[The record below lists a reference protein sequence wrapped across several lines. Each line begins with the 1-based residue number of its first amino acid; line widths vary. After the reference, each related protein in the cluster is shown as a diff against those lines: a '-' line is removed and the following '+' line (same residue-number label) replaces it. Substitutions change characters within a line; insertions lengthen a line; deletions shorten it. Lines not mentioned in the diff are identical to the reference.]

1 MRHEPPCQI
10 DALDSLSKFKIAFH
24 QCVSSY
30 FFCEL
35 WCRTCTCTSTS
46 VAGRIFCVSPALHQ
60 CLLHVFS
67 FESSLLPSPPPPPP
81 PPHRSLFGYLNEI
94 GREAFACMPL
104 SCKSHSPWLLLP
116 FCCRRLLLCCGI
128 LSHKMKSEPS
138 GEMSSVQGVC
148 KT

>member
-30 FFCEL
+30 FFVSCGAEL
-35 WCRTCTCTSTS
+35 VHALALVLLEEFFASHPLSINVYYMFS
-46 VAGRIFCVSPALHQ
+46 VSNPASYPHR
-60 CLLHVFS
+60 
-67 FESSLLPSPPPPPP
+67 PPPPP